1 MGSKV
6 FGPVFVWIYCVW
18 LGSSALK
25 ASATVK
31 KPRSSSCFW
40 CGSSSKSN
48 NPVATDPPLC
58 RSCQV
63 QLNRVPRET
72 LIHVIAYV
80 AGYNSIAFRIMAEGN
95 SAIQEFT
102 DIMGLPAKSALKQ
115 KEPTP
120 VSRKERVPRSGR
132 SRVA

>member
-1 MGSKV
+1 MLLGHA
-6 FGPVFVWIYCVW
+6 FVW

-25 ASATVK
+25 ASATAK
-31 KPRSSSCFW
+31 QPRSSSCLW

-63 QLNRVPRET
+63 QLSRVPRKT

-80 AGYNSIAFRIMAEGN
+80 VGYNAIAFRILAEGN
-95 SAIQEFT
+95 HAIQEFT
-102 DIMGLPAKSALKQ
+102 DIMGFPAKSAAKR
-115 KEPTP
+115 KEPVP
-120 VSRKERVPRSGR
+120 VSRKERAQRSGK
-132 SRVA
+132 AGAA